1 MSVDAV
7 YFDGETA
14 RDNAVTLKRAGST
27 LEFLGERT
35 PLTTWTIAGLH
46 PIDPPSPGQPFR
58 ITHDN
63 KPGARLII
71 KDQAFIDDL
80 VQQNSHLNGG
90 YSWRHLGH
98 VLGWTAAGL
107 AGLGLL
113 GYVSMTILPHHI
125 AKVLPSDMKNTWG
138 TQVVNSIVGTAK
150 RCETTNSKA
159 AVSAMV
165 AALAEGGSELPPV
178 SVEVYDMDL
187 VNAFAV
193 PGGRV
198 ILTRGLINEAST
210 PAEVTGVLAHE
221 LGHVYHLHAE
231 AQLVRV
237 SGLQI
242 LASLVSGG
250 TSTDLVT
257 TAAGLA
263 AILRYTRD
271 AEREADEFARSVM
284 ETASVD
290 PMGLKSFF
298 EKLMKLEGGTPK
310 DQNNSPSA
318 LDRIGNVFSTHPGTE
333 DRIKEIKPLAAGK
346 TAVKIMT
353 DEQWQALRKAC
364 S

>member
-1 MSVDAV
+1 MSIDAV

-14 RDNAVTLKRAGST
+14 RDNSVTLRRVDKT
-27 LEFLGERT
+27 LEFLGEST
-35 PLTTWTIAGLH
+35 PLTSWTIAGLH

-58 ITHDN
+58 ITHDQ

-80 VQQNSHLNGG
+80 VQLNSHLKGG

-98 VLGWTAAGL
+98 VFGWTAAGL
-107 AGLGLL
+107 AGLGIL
-113 GYVSMTILPHHI
+113 GYICMTVLPQHVAKILPRE
-125 AKVLPSDMKNTWG
+125 MKNTWG
-138 TQVVNSIVGTAK
+138 TQVVNSIVGKSK
-150 RCETTNSKA
+150 RCE
-159 AVSAMV
+159 SAGSNEAITSMV

-193 PGGRV
+193 PGGRIV
-198 ILTRGLINEAST
+198 LTRGLINEAST

-242 LASLVSGG
+242 LASLASGG
-250 TSTDLVT
+250 TNSDLVT

-263 AILRYTRD
+263 AILRYSRD
-271 AEREADEFARSVM
+271 AEREADEFARDVM
-284 ETASVD
+284 ASASVD

-298 EKLMKLEGGTPK
+298 EKLIKLEGGTPK
-310 DQNNSPSA
+310 EQDNSPSA

-333 DRIKEIKPLAAGK
+333 DRIKEIKPLPAGK
-346 TAVKIMT
+346 TPVKIMT
-353 DEQWQALRKAC
+353 DVQWQALRNAC
-364 S
+364 N

>member
-1 MSVDAV
+1 MRVDAV

-14 RDNAVTLKRAGST
+14 RDNVVTVRLIDKS
-27 LEFLGERT
+27 LEFTGDQT
-35 PLTTWTIAGLH
+35 PLTKWTIAGLH

-58 ITHDN
+58 ITHDQ

-71 KDQAFIDDL
+71 KDQTFIDDL
-80 VQQNSHLNGG
+80 VRLNSHLKGG
-90 YSWRHLGH
+90 YSFRHVGQ

-107 AGLGLL
+107 AALGIL
-113 GYVSMTILPHHI
+113 GYISMTVLPQHVVKI
-125 AKVLPSDMKNTWG
+125 LPSDMKNTWG
-138 TQVVNSIVGTAK
+138 KQVVSSVVGTSR
-150 RCETTNSKA
+150 RCETPDSKA

-198 ILTRGLINEAST
+198 ILTRGLINKAST

-221 LGHVYHLHAE
+221 LGHVFHLHAE
-231 AQLVRV
+231 AQFVRV
-237 SGLQI
+237 SGLQV
-242 LASLVSGG
+242 LVSLVSGG

-263 AILRYTRD
+263 AILRYSRE
-271 AEREADEFARSVM
+271 AEKEADEFARSVM

-298 EKLMKLEGGTPK
+298 EKLMKLEGGGVK
-310 DQNNSPSA
+310 DSDGTAST

-333 DRIKEIKPLAAGK
+333 DRIKEIKPLPAGK
-346 TAVKIMT
+346 SPVQIMT
-353 DEQWQALRKAC
+353 DAQWQALRKAC

>member
-1 MSVDAV
+1 MSVEAI

-14 RDNAVTLKRAGST
+14 RDQNVTLRREGNS
-27 LEFLGERT
+27 LEFLGEST
-35 PLTTWTIAGLH
+35 PLTTWTIGGLH
-46 PIDPPSPGQPFR
+46 PIDPPTPGQPFR
-58 ITHDN
+58 ITHDQ

-71 KDQAFIDDL
+71 RDQAFIDEIVSL
-80 VQQNSHLNGG
+80 NSHLKGG
-90 YSWRHLGH
+90 YSLRHVGQ

-107 AGLGLL
+107 AGLAAL
-113 GYVSMTILPHHI
+113 GYVCMTILPHHI
-125 AKVLPSDMKNTWG
+125 AKILPSDMKNRWG
-138 TQVVNSIVGTAK
+138 TEVVNSLVGSSK
-150 RCETTNSKA
+150 RCETPESNA

-178 SVEVYDMDL
+178 SVEVYDMSL

-210 PAEVTGVLAHE
+210 PSEVTGVLAHE
-221 LGHVYHLHAE
+221 LGHVYHLHSE

-237 SGLQI
+237 SGLQV
-242 LASLVSGG
+242 LASIFSGG
-250 TSTDLVT
+250 SSSDLVT

-271 AEREADEFARSVM
+271 AEREADEFARNVM
-284 ETASVD
+284 ETASID

-298 EKLMKLEGGTPK
+298 EKIKKLEGGKTVEP
-310 DQNNSPSA
+310 DANPSA

-333 DRIKEIKPLAAGK
+333 DRIKEIRPLPAGK
-346 TAVKIMT
+346 TPVQIMT
-353 DEQWQALRKAC
+353 DDQWQALRKAC
-364 S
+364 G